1 MYCIIPVYSC
11 NSINYLCHK
20 YGINKYGL
28 SVRDLS
34 LITDHDDEKDIIMIF
49 DEVQCGLGR
58 TGYLWAHEMFGV
70 YPDIMTLAKP
80 LAGGLPM
87 GATLV
92 TQKVADAVK
101 PGDHGSTFAA
111 GPLVCAAANVVFDR
125 VSDPDFLAQIRA
137 NAEHMNQKIHESIP
151 ADKIVEVRGT
161 GYMVGLELTDPVGDV
176 VKTCVDH
183 GILVISAGPNTV
195 RFIPP
200 LIVGTD
206 EIDMAVDA
214 VAAALTA

>member
-1 MYCIIPVYSC
+1 
-11 NSINYLCHK
+11 
-20 YGINKYGL
+20 
-28 SVRDLS
+28 
-34 LITDHDDEKDIIMIF
+34 
-49 DEVQCGLGR
+49 
-58 TGYLWAHEMFGV
+58 
-70 YPDIMTLAKP
+70 
-80 LAGGLPM
+80 
-87 GATLV
+87 
-92 TQKVADAVK
+92 
-101 PGDHGSTFAA
+101 
-111 GPLVCAAANVVFDR
+111 
-125 VSDPDFLAQIRA
+125 
-137 NAEHMNQKIHESIP
+137 MNQKIHESIP

-176 VKTCVDH
+176 VKTCVDN